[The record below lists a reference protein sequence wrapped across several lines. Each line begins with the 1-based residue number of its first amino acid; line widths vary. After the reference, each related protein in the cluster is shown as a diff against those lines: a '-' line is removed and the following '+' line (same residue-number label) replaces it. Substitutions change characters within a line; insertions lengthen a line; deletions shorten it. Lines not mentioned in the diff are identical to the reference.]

1 MKLYDLF
8 ELAEWEGK
16 APEDPIHR
24 TVDLWRAIDVAERH
38 LGFSLEDLALM
49 FRHYRRPTI
58 WRLFPIGQHFR
69 AWASDDPKIRSGAC
83 KVVLSP
89 EVRAQLEP
97 MVAGLRELLHR
108 AKEAAKQSSKATGE
122 V

>member
-24 TVDLWRAIDVAERH
+24 TIDLWRGIDVAERH
-38 LGFSLEDLALM
+38 LGFTIEDLALM

-69 AWASDDPKIRSGAC
+69 AWASDDPEIRGGTHSI
-83 KVVLSP
+83 VISP

-97 MVAGLRELLHR
+97 MVADLREMLR
-108 AKEAAKQSSKATGE
+108 KAQEAAKERQDG
-122 V
+122 